1 MITGIQWYCSTTAV
15 AAVPYKIYIKPTT
28 ETALVAS
35 TWDTMV
41 TGATLVKE
49 GTHTFS
55 QTGWNLLSFTNPY
68 IYLGGSVV
76 LMVETYYGGSGTTTP
91 YFRYT
96 AGPTACHQYWY
107 ADTNPPA
114 GNGTLNTYRP
124 NIGIAMIPGGVGHL
138 TGTVLGVGNTPLAN
152 TTIQIL
158 NGGQTTTNAQGQYTI
173 MNIIAGT
180 YQVTASRYGYVSQ
193 TVNVIIP
200 EDATITQNF
209 TLQQMPT
216 VNVTGTIVGSDAP
229 TVGLANATIALTGY
243 ENYNATA
250 NAQGVFTITGVYT
263 NQTYQ
268 FMASAVGYQ
277 NITGVVNV
285 GTVPH
290 NMGNIIVNE
299 IAYTPRNIVATQA
312 TNQQSVTITW
322 TAPDPNAVDIT
333 ESFESATFP
342 PTDWTRIVTNNGPA
356 NTVGVYPTWCRF
368 GTVTSGTTTVVPSS
382 GNWQSGFWWDYNHQD
397 EWLISPQFNCP
408 QGAHLTF
415 GSYVFRGSTNG
426 DHYYVKVSNNN
437 GNSWNVLWDASALTG
452 GWNNYQTPIV
462 IDLSTYAGQQIKLA
476 WHADDPNTTS
486 DGMWYNWF
494 IDNVVISNAIDT
506 IHFPSESMTMRSGSA
521 DETSLKQIV
530 TTIPMSRD
538 NKDVETVIIRTA
550 QQSAVPQNIRSHS
563 RSLLGYKVWRL
574 ITGQENNESTWTSL
588 TSEMITDVML
598 LDFSWVSLAAGS
610 YKFAVK
616 AIYTNDVVSLGA
628 FSNPVIKNQVPM
640 GTIAGVV
647 RNINMVPIAGATV
660 TAGLV
665 STTTSPSGNYMM
677 SVPAGTYAVTATATG
692 YNAATIENIVVLE
705 DQTTLCNINMTLSN
719 GEVVEVINTAL
730 KGNYPNPFNPI
741 TTISYDVKTKA
752 PVSIQIYN
760 TKGQLIRTLVDE
772 IMDKGHH
779 QIIWNGKDNHGNVVA
794 SGIYHYRMQA
804 GDYKATRR
812 MVLMK

>member
-1 MITGIQWYCSTTAV
+1 
-15 AAVPYKIYIKPTT
+15 
-28 ETALVAS
+28 
-35 TWDTMV
+35 
-41 TGATLVKE
+41 
-49 GTHTFS
+49 
-55 QTGWNLLSFTNPY
+55 
-68 IYLGGSVV
+68 
-76 LMVETYYGGSGTTTP
+76 
-91 YFRYT
+91 
-96 AGPTACHQYWY
+96 
-107 ADTNPPA
+107 
-114 GNGTLNTYRP
+114 
-124 NIGIAMIPGGVGHL
+124 
-138 TGTVLGVGNTPLAN
+138 
-152 TTIQIL
+152 L